1 MTTTT
6 NSSGITGRAATPG
19 LPGAGL
25 DVAVFVTCIND
36 VMFPQTGVAVTKLL
50 ERLGCRVHFPKEQTC
65 CAQITTNTGY
75 FDESMGMVRSYVK
88 AFGDYDYVV
97 SPSGSC
103 TAAVRDQH
111 PMLARAAGDKGLE
124 RDAEHTSKISFD
136 ITEFL
141 VDVLGVTDVGA
152 YFPHLV
158 TYHPSCHGLR
168 LLHLG
173 DRPYELLK
181 NVRGMTMV
189 DLPAKEQCCGFG
201 GTFCIKNSDM
211 SATMA
216 NDKARHVRETGA
228 KYVVAGDNSCLMNIG
243 GVLARQNS
251 GVKAIHIAE
260 ILANTEEDES

>member
-124 RDAEHTSKISFD
+124 RDAGTPARSASTS
-136 ITEFL
+136 
-141 VDVLGVTDVGA
+141 
-152 YFPHLV
+152 
-158 TYHPSCHGLR
+158 PS
-168 LLHLG
+168 
-173 DRPYELLK
+173 
-181 NVRGMTMV
+181 
-189 DLPAKEQCCGFG
+189 
-201 GTFCIKNSDM
+201 S
-211 SATMA
+211 
-216 NDKARHVRETGA
+216 
-228 KYVVAGDNSCLMNIG
+228 
-243 GVLARQNS
+243 
-251 GVKAIHIAE
+251 
-260 ILANTEEDES
+260 